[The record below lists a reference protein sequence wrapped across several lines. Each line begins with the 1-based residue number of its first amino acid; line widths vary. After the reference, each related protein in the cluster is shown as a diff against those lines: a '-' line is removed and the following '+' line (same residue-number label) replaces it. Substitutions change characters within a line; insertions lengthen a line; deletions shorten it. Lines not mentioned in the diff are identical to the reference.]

1 MTNIRIRAPTT
12 ACTHARAATLALPAT
27 VWLMMMA
34 LDSSHVPPRQLSQA
48 TLGALESALR
58 EYVAVGASSSLP
70 SALVLLA
77 DEARE
82 KHILPEQL
90 LIVLKDLWRSLP
102 AVSAKTDSGEH
113 ARLMERVVS
122 MCIKEYYSA

>member
-1 MTNIRIRAPTT
+1 MLNIRIRAPTT
-12 ACTHARAATLALPAT
+12 VCTPARVATLASPAT

-34 LDSSHVPPRQLSQA
+34 HDSSHVPPGQLDQA
-48 TLGALESALR
+48 TIAALQSALR
-58 EYVAVGASSSLP
+58 DYVAVGASSSLP
-70 SALVLLA
+70 ESLVLLA

-90 LIVLKDLWRSLP
+90 LIVLKDLWNSLP
-102 AVSAKTDSGEH
+102 EVRAMTDSRQH
-113 ARLMERVVS
+113 ARLLERVVT

>member
-1 MTNIRIRAPTT
+1 
-12 ACTHARAATLALPAT
+12 
-27 VWLMMMA
+27 MMMA

-58 EYVAVGASSSLP
+58 DYVAVGASSSLP

-77 DEARE
+77 DEARD

-102 AVSAKTDSGEH
+102 EVSAMANSGEH
-113 ARLMERVVS
+113 ARLMERVVT